1 MLITLRQ
8 GGSAQLTLNGRPY
21 ILSPTAEVPDEAGA
35 ALLRD
40 EALGK
45 HFAEVGAQ
53 APAPVQASVKAIICD
68 ICGQVCGSLA
78 GLGSHKRKHKDRT

>member
-21 ILSPTAEVPDEAGA
+21 ILNPTAEVPDEAGA

-40 EALGK
+40 EDMGR
-45 HFAEVGAQ
+45 HFMEAGAK
-53 APAPVQASVKAIICD
+53 APAPVEASVSNLVCD
-68 ICGQVCGSLA
+68 VCGKPMRSLA
-78 GLGSHKRKHKDRT
+78 GLGSHKRIHKERT